1 MRESLPIAAPPQ
13 AKIGTNAAVISV
25 STQLV
30 VIINTSTPASV
41 IRPENIDVS
50 ELFTMAS
57 MLSISLVNRDIIS
70 PVGLES
76 K

>member
-1 MRESLPIAAPPQ
+1 MATPPQ

-25 STQLV
+25 NTQLV
-30 VIINTSTPASV
+30 VIMNTSTPASV
-41 IRPENIDVS
+41 IRPEIMEVS
-50 ELFTMAS
+50 ELLTMDS
-57 MLSISLVNRDIIS
+57 ILSISLVNRDMIS